1 MYNAPI
7 LKKAIE
13 VLKFIVNE
21 GSPLGVTEI
30 SKRLSISKSTAF
42 GILKAFE
49 EEKFIIKD
57 KATKKYVIGQ
67 ALFLLSKNVFKG
79 GELTT
84 IARPFLEKLIGLVDE
99 TVFLCVREDN
109 VVKVIDAIET
119 KKTFKISSP
128 VGATFPITASVLCK
142 AFLSPLGD
150 EKIKSFLKERGL
162 PKYTENSITDI
173 ELFLKEIEKTR
184 NYGYSLDLEE
194 YLTGIRAV
202 ATLIYKDNEP
212 AGAICAVGFSRSL
225 NDDKLPDVIK
235 HLKNTAQQISERLS
249 QFNPRQ

>member
-1 MYNAPI
+1 MYSAPI

-13 VLKFIVNE
+13 VLKFIVE
-21 GSPLGVTEI
+21 KGGPLGVTEI
-30 SKRLSISKSTAF
+30 SKHLSISKSTVF

-49 EEKFIIKD
+49 DAKFIIKD
-57 KATKKYVIGQ
+57 KNTKKYVIGQ
-67 ALFLLSKNVFKG
+67 SLFALSKNVFKG

-84 IARPFLEKLIGLVDE
+84 IARPFLEKLVGLVDE

-109 VVKVIDAIET
+109 VVKVLDAIET

-142 AFLSPLGD
+142 AFLSPMD
-150 EKIKSFLKERGL
+150 NENIKDFLKERGL

-173 ELFLKEIEKTR
+173 EFFLEEIEKTR
-184 NYGYSLDLEE
+184 KYGYSLDLEE

-212 AGAICAVGFSRSL
+212 AGAICALGFSRSL
-225 NDDKLPDVIK
+225 NDDKLSGVIK
-235 HLKNTAQQISERLS
+235 HLKNTAKQISERFS
-249 QFNPRQ
+249 QFSLKQ